1 MTLTQEQQI
10 GTFLLLEHIAEQG
23 AGSLEQMRRLRDLKR
38 RVEPDDIRKIGDK
51 LRLEASEER
60 DVTFAGEELDLL
72 EQGVALINE
81 SFQEQGRPIPEWLA
95 AADEVVRRFRNNEDS
110 SDG

>member
-38 RVEPDDIRKIGDK
+38 RVEPDDIQEIGDR
-51 LRLEASEER
+51 LRLEASEEK
-60 DVTFAGEELDLL
+60 DVTFTSEEIDLL
-72 EQGVALINE
+72 EQGVALIDE
-81 SFQEQGRPIPEWLA
+81 TFQEQGRPIPEWLA
-95 AADEVVRRFRNNEDS
+95 AADEIVHAYRDE
-110 SDG
+110 